1 MAEVVAEVKDEEG
14 VVAVEVVEED
24 VDEDV
29 DVDVDVGDED
39 AGAGVVEE
47 VPV

>member
-1 MAEVVAEVKDEEG
+1 VAEAKDEEG

-29 DVDVDVGDED
+29 DVDVDVDVGDED